1 MKKLFLI
8 MMMFVP
14 MTMMAQK
21 FGHVNPEDVIQSL
34 PEFTKAQQEL
44 EALGKQYEKELT
56 DSQAELQRQAET
68 YDKNKSTMNATKQ
81 QETEAKL
88 QEMYQKITEQ
98 AQQNQQAFQKAQND
112 KLQPIYQKVMQAIE
126 AVGQAGGYV
135 YIMQTGSIPFIN
147 DSISKDV
154 TSDVKAQL
162 LKMK

>member
-1 MKKLFLI
+1 

-14 MTMMAQK
+14 MAMMAQK

-44 EALGKQYEKELT
+44 ETLGKQYEKELT
-56 DSQAELQRQAET
+56 DSQAELQRQAEA

-112 KLQPIYQKVMQAIE
+112 KMQPIYQKVRQAIE
-126 AVGQAGGYV
+126 DVGKAGGYV
-135 YIMQTGSIPFIN
+135 YIMQTGSVPYIN
-147 DSISKDV
+147 TDISKDV

>member
-1 MKKLFLI
+1 

-21 FGHVNPEDVIQSL
+21 FGHVNPEEVIQSL
-34 PEFTKAQQEL
+34 PEFTTAQQEL
-44 EALGKQYEKELT
+44 EKLGKQYEKELT
-56 DSQAELQRQAET
+56 DSQAELQRQAEA

-112 KLQPIYQKVMQAIE
+112 KMQPIYQKVMQAIE
-126 AVGQAGGYV
+126 AVGKAGGYV
-135 YIMQTGSIPFIN
+135 YIMQTGSVPYIN
-147 DSISKDV
+147 TDISKDV

>member
-44 EALGKQYEKELT
+44 ETLGKQYEKELT
-56 DSQAELQRQAET
+56 DSQAELQRQAEA

-81 QETEAKL
+81 QETETKL
-88 QEMYQKITEQ
+88 QEMYQKISEQ

-112 KLQPIYQKVMQAIE
+112 KMQPIYQKVMQAIE
-126 AVGQAGGYV
+126 AVGKAGGYV
-135 YIMQTGSIPFIN
+135 YIMQTGSVPFIN
-147 DSISKDV
+147 TDISKDV

>member
-1 MKKLFLI
+1 

-14 MTMMAQK
+14 MAMMAQK

-44 EALGKQYEKELT
+44 ETLGKQYEKELT
-56 DSQAELQRQAET
+56 DSQAELQRQAEA

-112 KLQPIYQKVMQAIE
+112 KMQPIYQKVMQAIE
-126 AVGQAGGYV
+126 AVGKAGGYV
-135 YIMQTGSIPFIN
+135 YIMQTGSVPYIN
-147 DSISKDV
+147 TDISKDV
-154 TSDVKAQL
+154 TADVKAQL

>member
-1 MKKLFLI
+1 
-8 MMMFVP
+8 MFVP

-44 EALGKQYEKELT
+44 ETLGKQYEKELT
-56 DSQAELQRQAET
+56 DSQAELQRQAEA

-81 QETEAKL
+81 QETETKL
-88 QEMYQKITEQ
+88 QEMYQKISEQ

-112 KLQPIYQKVMQAIE
+112 KMQPIYQKVMQAIE
-126 AVGQAGGYV
+126 AVGKAGGYV
-135 YIMQTGSIPFIN
+135 YIMQTGSVPFIN
-147 DSISKDV
+147 TDISKDV

>member
-44 EALGKQYEKELT
+44 ETLGKQYEKELT
-56 DSQAELQRQAET
+56 DSQAELQRQAEANE
-68 YDKNKSTMNATKQ
+68 KNKSTMNATKQ
-81 QETEAKL
+81 QETETKL
-88 QEMYQKITEQ
+88 QEMYQKISEQ

-112 KLQPIYQKVMQAIE
+112 KMQPIYQKVMQAIE
-126 AVGQAGGYV
+126 AVGKAGGYV
-135 YIMQTGSIPFIN
+135 YIMQTGSVPFIN
-147 DSISKDV
+147 TDISKDV

>member
-44 EALGKQYEKELT
+44 ETLGKQYEKELT
-56 DSQAELQRQAET
+56 DSQTELQRQAEA

-112 KLQPIYQKVMQAIE
+112 KMQPIYQKVMQAIE
-126 AVGQAGGYV
+126 AVGKAGGYV
-135 YIMQTGSIPFIN
+135 YIMQTGSVPFIN
-147 DSISKDV
+147 TDISKDV

>member
-1 MKKLFLI
+1 

-14 MTMMAQK
+14 MAMMAQK

-44 EALGKQYEKELT
+44 ETLGKQYEKELT
-56 DSQAELQRQAET
+56 DSQAELQRQAEA

-112 KLQPIYQKVMQAIE
+112 KMQPIYQKVMQAIE
-126 AVGQAGGYV
+126 AVGKAGGYV
-135 YIMQTGSIPFIN
+135 YIMQTGSVPYIN
-147 DSISKDV
+147 TDISKDV

>member
-14 MTMMAQK
+14 MAMMAQK

-44 EALGKQYEKELT
+44 ETLGKQYEKELT
-56 DSQAELQRQAET
+56 DSQAELQRQAEA

-112 KLQPIYQKVMQAIE
+112 KMQPIYQKVRQAIE
-126 AVGQAGGYV
+126 DVGKAGGYV
-135 YIMQTGSIPFIN
+135 YIMQTGSVPYIN
-147 DSISKDV
+147 TDISKDV

>member
-44 EALGKQYEKELT
+44 ETLGKQYEKELT
-56 DSQAELQRQAET
+56 DSQAELQRQAEA

-81 QETEAKL
+81 QET
-88 QEMYQKITEQ
+88 
-98 AQQNQQAFQKAQND
+98 
-112 KLQPIYQKVMQAIE
+112 
-126 AVGQAGGYV
+126 VGKAGGYV
-135 YIMQTGSIPFIN
+135 YIMQTGSVPFIN
-147 DSISKDV
+147 TDISKDV

>member
-56 DSQAELQRQAET
+56 DSQAELQRQAEA

-98 AQQNQQAFQKAQND
+98 AQQNQQAFQKAQSD

>member
-44 EALGKQYEKELT
+44 ETLGKQYEKELT
-56 DSQAELQRQAET
+56 DSQAELQRQAEA

-81 QETEAKL
+81 QETETKL

-112 KLQPIYQKVMQAIE
+112 KMQPIYQKVMQAIE
-126 AVGQAGGYV
+126 AVGKAGGYV
-135 YIMQTGSIPFIN
+135 YIMQTGSVPFIN
-147 DSISKDV
+147 TDISKDV

>member
-14 MTMMAQK
+14 MAMMAQK

-44 EALGKQYEKELT
+44 ETLGKQYEKELT
-56 DSQAELQRQAET
+56 DSQAELQRQAEA

-112 KLQPIYQKVMQAIE
+112 KMQPIYQKVMQAIE
-126 AVGQAGGYV
+126 AVGKAGGYV
-135 YIMQTGSIPFIN
+135 YIMQTGSVPYIN
-147 DSISKDV
+147 TDISKDV